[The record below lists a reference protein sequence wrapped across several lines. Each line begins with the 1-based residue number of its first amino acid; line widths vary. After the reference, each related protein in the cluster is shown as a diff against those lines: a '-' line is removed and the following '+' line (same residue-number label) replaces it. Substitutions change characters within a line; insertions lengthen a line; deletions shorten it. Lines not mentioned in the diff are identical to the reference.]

1 MSELHKDLTL
11 LGKAVQGTISAEQ
24 LETFPAPKVDTVKFV
39 THEVTSFCPVTR
51 QPDIYTV
58 SIEYTPKDKCVESK
72 SLKLYLNSF
81 RDEGIFGEALAAK
94 IADDLFAVL
103 EPQDLDVTT
112 IQQPR
117 GGLQMTSTAFRMS
130 GFNNE

>member
-1 MSELHKDLTL
+1 MTELHKDLTL

-24 LETFPAPKVDTVKFV
+24 LETFPAPAVDEVKFV
-39 THEVTSFCPVTR
+39 TREVTSFCPVTH

-58 SIEYTPKDKCVESK
+58 EIDYTPAEKCVESK

-81 RDEGIFGEALAAK
+81 RDEGIFGESLAAK
-94 IADDLFAVL
+94 IADDLFKAL
-103 EPQDLDVTT
+103 EPSDLTVRT

-117 GGLQMTSTAFRMS
+117 GGLQMTSTAFRIK
-130 GFNNE
+130 FND

>member
-11 LGKAVQGTISAEQ
+11 LGRAVQGTISADK
-24 LETFPAPKVDTVKFV
+24 LETFPAPKVESVRFV

-58 SIEYTPKDKCVESK
+58 EIEYTPKDKCVESK

-81 RDEGIFGEALAAK
+81 RDEGIFGEALAST
-94 IADDLFAVL
+94 IADDLFRVI
-103 EPQDLDVTT
+103 EPDDITVKT

-117 GGLQMTSTAFRMS
+117 GGLQMTSTAYRMAALD
-130 GFNNE
+130 NE